1 MKEEG
6 YNMNNYS
13 QMQTPQDGVTVKRLL
28 LIATKKKYND
38 VYQRSY
44 SLNAN
49 VGTLNKLEAVFNN
62 AGVSQNSTIT
72 DNMLAQ
78 YVPDVIGLS
87 HNPVGVATIPHGW
100 QTQRVRFVL
109 EVESPIAS
117 GILISY
123 IQGFSEYY
131 DPSLS
136 GLLDPNMNF
145 YINSIT
151 NVVKMVDPMN
161 GIYKTLPKNTL
172 NVVTDLAGGT
182 KYEEVDSPHEDLKLL
197 RPRDIVEDISA
208 LDMYSGDVDSVLN
221 TTGRVGAVNETSD
234 RANNDPMKYLT
245 KTINSYIDSKNTAAL
260 TSQPSD
266 ILKNAA
272 GLLTETNLMSIPFI
286 FALHSVTGE
295 FTPTTFTL
303 NIMNMIDP
311 NIQAKTNLIDNV
323 NDIIAPSYNTM
334 LDSDNTADM
343 LNPTVET
350 IKASNISQ
358 TINSIMLDSMLST
371 LDISF
376 TNASGQ
382 PVVIV
387 SDAKSFIEGID
398 ITSYVNKAV
407 SRIKTV
413 LMPQI
418 TDGGQTLV
426 EVFLHSDIV
435 GDTNIS
441 ISVNLQ
447 PPEVYRFPTFADS
460 LYVPVIG
467 DANTK
472 AGTVQDFSNMF
483 DLTYDH
489 ANNGII

>member
-1 MKEEG
+1 MYQAQYGE
-6 YNMNNYS
+6 
-13 QMQTPQDGVTVKRLL
+13 QPQALPQSGVIVKRLL
-28 LIATKKKYND
+28 LVATRKNYQD

-49 VGTLNKLEAVFNN
+49 MGTLNKLEAVFNN
-62 AGVSQNSTIT
+62 AGVNNNATIT

-78 YVPDVIGLS
+78 YVPEIIGLS
-87 HNPVGVATIPHGW
+87 HNPIGIAQIPNGW
-100 QTQRVRFVL
+100 HTQRVRFML
-109 EVESPIAS
+109 EVESNMN
-117 GILISY
+117 GTVLVSY
-123 IQGFSEYY
+123 IQGFSEFY

-136 GLLDPNMNF
+136 GHLDPNMKF
-145 YINSIT
+145 FINSIT
-151 NVVKMVDPMN
+151 NVVRMADPVS
-161 GIYKTLPKNTL
+161 GVYKTLPKNTL
-172 NVVTDLAGGT
+172 NVVTDLAGGA
-182 KYEEVDSPHEDLKLL
+182 KYEEIDSPHEDLKLL

-208 LDMYSGDVDSVLN
+208 LEMYNPDVDSILN
-221 TTGRVGAVNETSD
+221 TTGIVGGTNETSD

-245 KTINSYIDSKNTAAL
+245 KTINSYIDSKNTSAM
-260 TSQPSD
+260 TSDPSD

-286 FALHSVTGE
+286 YALHSTTGE

-303 NIMNMIDP
+303 NIMQLIDP
-311 NIQAKTNLIDNV
+311 GIQAKTNLIDNV

-334 LDSDNTADM
+334 LDSDHTADM

-350 IKASNISQ
+350 IKASNVAQ
-358 TINSIMLDSMLST
+358 TISSIMLDCMLSSM
-371 LDISF
+371 DISF
-376 TNASGQ
+376 TNSSGQ
-382 PVVIV
+382 PVVVV
-387 SDAKSFIEGID
+387 SDTRSFIEGID

-407 SRIKTV
+407 SRVKTI
-413 LMPQI
+413 LIPQI
-418 TDGGQTLV
+418 TDGNQTIV

-467 DANTK
+467 NNQTK
-472 AGTVQDFSNMF
+472 AGTVQDFANMF
-483 DLTYDH
+483 ELTYDRAH
-489 ANNGII
+489 NIHI